1 MTPTTPPEPA
11 ASAAAPASATAP
23 LDAEFIAALHHLF
36 EERIAFNKLIGLRID
51 AISAAGVTGHIESR
65 PDLIGHE
72 LHRRLHGGVIS
83 SALDS
88 MGGIAV
94 LAMLGARYPDE
105 NMAQRIQR
113 FSKLG
118 TIDLRIDYLRP
129 AIGLRFAM
137 RAGVLRL
144 GTRLAATRMEFTD
157 SEGLLLS
164 TGSAAYIV
172 A

>member
-1 MTPTTPPEPA
+1 MTSDPMQSDIVNIEPA
-11 ASAAAPASATAP
+11 G
-23 LDAEFIAALHHLF
+23 LDQAFTGALRHLF
-36 EERIAFNKLIGLRID
+36 EERIAFNKLLGLRID
-51 AISAAGVTGHIESR
+51 DITAAGVTGHIESR
-65 PDLIGHE
+65 PELIGHE

-83 SALDS
+83 SVLDS

-94 LAMLGARYPDE
+94 LAGLGARHPDE
-105 NMAQRIQR
+105 TMAERIQR

-129 AIGLRFAM
+129 AIGARFMVSAEL
-137 RAGVLRL
+137 LRL
-144 GTRLAATRMEFTD
+144 GTRLAATRMAFTD
-157 SEGLLLS
+157 SEGRLLS

>member
-1 MTPTTPPEPA
+1 MTPPEPA
-11 ASAAAPASATAP
+11 ASAPAP
-23 LDAEFIAALHHLF
+23 LGDEFIPALRHLF

-51 AISAAGVTGHIESR
+51 DLSATGVTGHIESR
-65 PDLIGHE
+65 PELIGHE

-83 SALDS
+83 SALDA

-94 LAMLGARYPDE
+94 LAVLGARHPDE
-105 NMAQRIQR
+105 TMAQRIQR

-129 AIGLRFAM
+129 AIGPRFAM
-137 RAGVLRL
+137 RAEVLRL
-144 GTRLAATRMEFTD
+144 GSRLAATRMEFTD
-157 SEGLLLS
+157 SQGRLLS